1 MNEKGLARDF
11 YPSTSSEPSDT
22 LLSKEIDLSGVDSA
36 YFLFYYQG
44 KGMGDAPQSQDK
56 LVLEFLS
63 DTGWVQIWEASGQA
77 MTEFEKVVDC
87 N

>member
-1 MNEKGLARDF
+1 MRFQPKQR
-11 YPSTSSEPSDT
+11 
-22 LLSKEIDLSGVDSA
+22 IDSA

-63 DTGWVQIWEASGQA
+63 DIGWVQIWEAFGQA
-77 MTEFEKVVDC
+77 MTEFEKVVIVIDSAIFFDK
-87 N
+87 